1 MRKPAHPGQVL
12 LDGFIESNNIK
23 IKELADHLGFSRETL
38 SRVLHGKTP
47 MTVNLAL
54 SLEEAGIGSARLW
67 LNLQTKYDLWEL
79 KQNEVI
85 IFRLSIYLLIVML
98 RKEKNFLKALFKTQA
113 FLSKTASI
121 IFLIA
126 ACLVQR

>member
-79 KQNEVI
+79 KQKRSHHI
-85 IFRLSIYLLIVML
+85 SPFHISAHSY
-98 RKEKNFLKALFKTQA
+98 A
-113 FLSKTASI
+113 
-121 IFLIA
+121 
-126 ACLVQR
+126 

>member
-23 IKELADHLGFSRETL
+23 IKELAEHLSFSRETL

-47 MTVNLAL
+47 MTANLAL
-54 SLEEAGIGSARLW
+54 SLEEAGIGTARLW

-79 KQNEVI
+79 KQK
-85 IFRLSIYLLIVML
+85 
-98 RKEKNFLKALFKTQA
+98 RKSHISPFHVSAHGYA
-113 FLSKTASI
+113 
-121 IFLIA
+121 
-126 ACLVQR
+126 